1 MISLV
6 GLANLIAELLR
17 QVTAIVGAHN
27 TDVDFDAPW
36 VEQVAAEVA

>member
-6 GLANLIAELLR
+6 GLANLIAELLG

-27 TDVDFDAPW
+27 ADVDFDAPR
-36 VEQVAAEVA
+36 VNQVDIVA